1 MRLLVAVLVVA
12 AAVVAGDGA
21 ESGSAK
27 TQLEPSG
34 DSAKSLPP
42 PRPLRRT
49 PTRLLQ
55 NCERSRLLAPVC
67 PRRLLKNYGYSRRLC
82 RAGARGCLFE
92 GIDMFS
98 VESRPNPNAQTR
110 RPIFVHVVLYA
121 GDLGGPRG
129 FQAHAHSA
137 FPFDWP
143 DPSSARPLID
153 GLTRHRRAK
162 AIALGR
168 YGFGS
173 VVGELVLAPTTHAM
187 DAGHVIFRGRS
198 ARWEFAMSLHAWEP
212 LTEAVSTLRAIV
224 RSAPAARR

>member
-1 MRLLVAVLVVA
+1 MRLLVAALVVA
-12 AAVVAGDGA
+12 TVVAGDGTEFGNA
-21 ESGSAK
+21 RTKMEQG
-27 TQLEPSG
+27 G
-34 DSAKSLPP
+34 GSAKSLPP
-42 PRPLRRT
+42 PRPLGRT

-67 PRRLLKNYGYSRRLC
+67 PRRLLKNYGYSSRLC

-98 VESRPNPNAQTR
+98 VESRPSPNAQTR
-110 RPIFVHVVLYA
+110 RPPFVHVVLYA
-121 GDLGGPRG
+121 GDLGGPKG

-137 FPFDWP
+137 FPFDWL

-187 DAGHVIFRGRS
+187 DAGHVIFRWRS
-198 ARWEFAMSLHAWEP
+198 ARWELAMSLHAWEP